1 MLEHTQSDTHPHTCT
16 YAHAHTRAHSH
27 TLRTV
32 AQDKE
37 DRTKFEKKEFGR
49 NWLLT
54 VITRAKGLAL

>member
-1 MLEHTQSDTHPHTCT
+1 MLEHTQSDTHTHT
-16 YAHAHTRAHSH
+16 HSH
-27 TLRTV
+27 THVRTHTPRTV

-54 VITRAKGLAL
+54 VITGAKGLVL